1 MTTYL
6 AKQEAILL
14 SALQPDLDTSA
25 AAASEAEMR
34 NVPDYARLESLVEQ
48 ANAARDELVELK
60 ADLWAFAMEQYALT
74 LLPG

>member
-1 MTTYL
+1 MTNYL